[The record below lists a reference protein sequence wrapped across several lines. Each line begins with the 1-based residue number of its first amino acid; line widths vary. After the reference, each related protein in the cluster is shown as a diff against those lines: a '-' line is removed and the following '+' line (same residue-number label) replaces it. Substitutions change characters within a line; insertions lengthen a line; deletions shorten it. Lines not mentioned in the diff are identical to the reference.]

1 MIMYV
6 NAVRLLPTRRTPKGI
21 QENGGYKVFL
31 PNGQVTIVQTSN
43 FLNNYKKIEEGEN
56 ATYPHG

>member
-31 PNGQVTIVQTSN
+31 PNGQVAIVQTSN
-43 FLNNYKKIEEGEN
+43 FLNNYKKVEDDP
-56 ATYPHG
+56 TQ

>member
-21 QENGGYKVFL
+21 QENCGYKVFL
-31 PNGQVTIVQTSN
+31 PNGQVAMVQTSN
-43 FLNNYKKIEEGEN
+43 FLNNYKKIETGD
-56 ATYPHG
+56 